1 MVDVSG
7 VIIDLLSG
15 ISTGMIYFLVASG
28 FSVIFGV
35 LGIMN
40 FAHGTFYLLAA
51 YILSSLLELF
61 HDSMGGFWIG
71 VLLATAAVSAL
82 AILVEVLLLRRIYKS
97 DHLYQVLLTFGL
109 VLFMQGS
116 ILQIWGGGF
125 RTIPL
130 PPLLTGSVNIGE
142 RSFPIYYI
150 FVLAVSFIIGAA
162 LWGFLHRTR
171 WGRLTRAAAMDREIS
186 AALGMNVSKIYT
198 LVFCMGIML
207 VGLGAGL
214 GGSLRTLTVEA
225 DVDVL
230 LVCFIVV
237 IIGGV
242 GSLPGALVASLMLG
256 ILESFTAHY
265 FQELGMVSHY
275 LLLLAVLIWKPQ
287 GLFGGSR
294 Q

>member
-7 VIIDLLSG
+7 IIIDLLGG
-15 ISTGMIYFLVASG
+15 ISTGMIYFLVAAG

-51 YILSSLLELF
+51 YILCSLLDGLQG
-61 HDSMGGFWIG
+61 SIGSFWIG
-71 VLLATAAVSAL
+71 VAVTTAAVGAL
-82 AILVEVLLLRRIYKS
+82 AIPVEMLLLRRIYKS
-97 DHLYQVLLTFGL
+97 EHLYQVLLTFGL
-109 VLFMQGS
+109 VLFLQGL

-130 PPLLTGSVNIGE
+130 PPALTGSVAIGE
-142 RSFPIYYI
+142 RSFPVYYV
-150 FVLAVSFIIGAA
+150 FVLFVSLIVGAA
-162 LWGFLHRTR
+162 LWVFLYRTR
-171 WGRLTRAAAMDREIS
+171 WGKLTRAAAMDREMS
-186 AALGMNVSKIYT
+186 EALGMNVPKIYT
-198 LVFCMGIML
+198 VVFCMGIML

-225 DVDVL
+225 DLDVL

-242 GSLPGALVASLMLG
+242 GSLQGALIAALFLG
-256 ILESFTAHY
+256 VLESFTARY
-265 FQELGMVSHY
+265 FQELGMVVPY
-275 LLLLAVLIWKPQ
+275 LLLFVVLLWRPQ
-287 GLFGGSR
+287 GFFGR
-294 Q
+294 R